1 MRREGPNGIMRAIA
15 LESRKYRKS
24 RCLEKAC
31 RTMNLMLEAQPA
43 QSRALQPP
51 GRRCVGKFKVTCCN
65 ATYVS
70 RFPVDAPSLALSRT
84 VIDLTLLTS

>member
-31 RTMNLMLEAQPA
+31 RTMNLMLEAPNQVA
-43 QSRALQPP
+43 VTGFTTSRA
-51 GRRCVGKFKVTCCN
+51 
-65 ATYVS
+65 
-70 RFPVDAPSLALSRT
+70 
-84 VIDLTLLTS
+84 TLRWQV